1 MSTEHLLLAAP
12 TPAALVELLD
22 RPGVELR
29 ASRPTSA
36 PGPRLGLL
44 DPTDERLAL
53 ARKVVAKGREWRA
66 RKDIWFSPAPLLPGG
81 AGIAFLYPGLEAEFD
96 PSVDDVAD
104 WLGVPRPD
112 LSTDTLGRH
121 GASVVAVGR
130 LLDAALRRLGITPA
144 AVAGHSVGEW
154 TAMICGGLFS
164 GADFDAML
172 TRTDLDALRV
182 PGVEF
187 AVLGCPADRAAEAVD
202 GVAGVVVSHENSTN
216 QTVVCGPA
224 EAIAGVVEDL
234 RARSVIC
241 QVMPFRSGFH
251 TPMLAPY
258 LAPFRESGVPSLR
271 VHPAHVPVWSATT
284 ARPFPAD
291 PGATRE
297 LCVRHLLEP
306 VRFRDLVLDLHAEGI
321 RAFVQA
327 GPGQLGSLVDDT
339 LREHD
344 HLTVAANAARSTGM
358 RQLRRTALALWVE
371 GAAPDFAALDQ
382 APTRI
387 ESAQRPAAQTSA
399 GTAATSAGTAAL
411 ATSATPASA
420 TTSTTAASATPAAA
434 PASTGTPAS
443 AASAALPTAPGAGF
457 AAPGG
462 RSAPAAAPPV
472 PAVAGVSALADLR
485 ALADRY
491 PAFAELDALVR
502 ETADSITAVL
512 AAAHSTAAYSTAA
525 PTAAPR
531 STAPHA
537 AAPTAHPAAAVP
549 EPVLETSLTVS
560 TRDMPYLLDH
570 CFAHQRPG
578 WTDETDRRPVMPAT
592 TVLWHMVRAAEAAAP
607 GRVVTGVEGL
617 RLHQWL
623 VAAPAHTLTITVRP
637 MGTDRLQVRVGQYAD
652 ALVLLGDEYA
662 PGPLPWEP
670 AADERPPALTAARL
684 YDERWLFHG
693 PAYQGITRTVGM
705 SETSARAELTAPAA
719 PGALLDNAGQLIG
732 QWLVECH
739 PRRWIAFP
747 VSVRRIR
754 FHAPEPVAGSTVD
767 CALRLVSVDDREA
780 TVDLRLS
787 AGGRTVV
794 DIEGWVDHRFDS
806 DPDISAVHRFP
817 ETSTLSR
824 RHDGGW
830 WRADERWASLAS
842 REFYLRKYL
851 GAAERAEYERCPPR
865 ERREWLLGRI
875 VLKDAVRGRLWD
887 TGFGPLFPA
896 EVEIATGADGGLVA
910 RGRQGLEL
918 PALDLA
924 VATCRELGVAVVA
937 DPGTRP
943 VVAVVEVTG
952 DPATAE
958 AAALARAG
966 RGTATTEIV
975 GSPPG
980 LPDRRYAVAH
990 TARPNPREQQ

>member
-1 MSTEHLLLAAP
+1 MSTEHLLLAAA
-12 TPAALVELLD
+12 TPAALAELLD

-29 ASRPTSA
+29 AARPTAA

-66 RKDIWFSPAPLLPGG
+66 RKDIWFSPAPLLADG

-104 WLGVPRPD
+104 WLGVPRPE
-112 LSTDTLGRH
+112 LSSDTLGRH
-121 GASVVAVGR
+121 GVSVIAVGR

-172 TRTDLDALRV
+172 ARTDLDALRV

-224 EAIAGVVEDL
+224 EAIAGVVEGL

-258 LAPFRESGVPSLR
+258 LAQFRESGVPSLR

-297 LCVRHLLEP
+297 LCMRHLLEP
-306 VRFRDLVLDLHAEGI
+306 VRFRDLVLELHADGI

-339 LREHD
+339 LREHE

-371 GAAPDFAALDQ
+371 GATPDFTALDPT
-382 APTRI
+382 PTRV
-387 ESAQRPAAQTSA
+387 E
-399 GTAATSAGTAAL
+399 
-411 ATSATPASA
+411 ATPRTPA
-420 TTSTTAASATPAAA
+420 TVPAAA
-434 PASTGTPAS
+434 PA
-443 AASAALPTAPGAGF
+443 PTAVPVPATT
-457 AAPGG
+457 AV
-462 RSAPAAAPPV
+462 PAAAPAIPAAAPA
-472 PAVAGVSALADLR
+472 PAVAGASALADLR

-512 AAAHSTAAYSTAA
+512 AAAHSTAA
-525 PTAAPR
+525 PAAPR
-531 STAPHA
+531 STAPP
-537 AAPTAHPAAAVP
+537 AAPAHPVGPSAAAVP

-607 GRVVTGVEGL
+607 GRVVTGVDGL

-637 MGTDRLQVRVGQYAD
+637 MGPDRLQVRVGQYAD
-652 ALVLLGDEYA
+652 ALVLLGDEYP

-754 FHAPEPVAGSTVD
+754 FHAPEPAAGSAVD

-780 TVDLRLS
+780 TVDLRLT

-958 AAALARAG
+958 AAALAQAG
-966 RGTATTEIV
+966 PGRATTEIV

-980 LPDRRYAVAH
+980 LPDRRYVVAH